1 MGNVAAGTLFAT
13 VQSLAAGTAVIGTA
27 APVAAAAAAGVAT
40 AVGGATLMDNEN
52 KNED

>member
-13 VQSLAAGTAVIGTA
+13 VQSFAAGTAVIGTA
-27 APVAAAAAAGVAT
+27 APVAAAGVAT